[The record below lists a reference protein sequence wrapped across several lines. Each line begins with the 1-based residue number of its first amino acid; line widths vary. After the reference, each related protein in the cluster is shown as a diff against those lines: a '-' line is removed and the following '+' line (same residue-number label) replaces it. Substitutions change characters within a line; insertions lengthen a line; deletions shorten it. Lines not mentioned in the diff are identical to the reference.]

1 MKFIMANGTGK
12 PWYEKMETRQV
23 RIETQINMVTP
34 EEHMFTVPVLPTEND
49 IPGASLHADMKKTN
63 LLFWLRC
70 RGDS

>member
-1 MKFIMANGTGK
+1 MANGSGK

-23 RIETQINMVTP
+23 RTETQINMATP
-34 EEHMFTVPVLPTEND
+34 EEHMFTVLVLLTEND
-49 IPGASLHADMKKTN
+49 IPGASLHGRKPAEMKKAN

>member
-1 MKFIMANGTGK
+1 MKFIMANRL
-12 PWYEKMETRQV
+12 ETRQV

-49 IPGASLHADMKKTN
+49 IPGASRHGRKQAEMKKAN

-70 RGDS
+70 MGDS